1 MTNKT
6 RGQPLTGDVAM
17 APPSKPV
24 MPGFSGEEAALPA
37 PESKARRRTIHVA
50 AVFALAVSI
59 AYLSWRVGFTF
70 GSLWLAIPLWLLELH
85 AVVGLFLFTFSLWD
99 IDSAVIPPPVL
110 QTDQRIAVLI
120 PTYNEPSEVLLPT
133 VAAAVALEP
142 AHETWVLDDGHR
154 PWVREMATS
163 LGARY
168 LTREKNDHAKAG
180 NLNNALEYI
189 DADLL
194 AILDADHVVMPG
206 FLTNTIGYFNDP
218 KIAVVQTPQDFY
230 NVDSFEHGRNRSWF
244 WRDRRAIS
252 FNEQRLFY
260 RAIQPGK
267 NRWGAAFWCG
277 TNAVVRAKALR
288 DVGGVAFETV
298 TEDIHTTIRM
308 HRRGWHTM
316 YHNEVLA
323 RGLAARDADQY
334 QSQRLRWGTGAM
346 QLLHT
351 EHPLTGPGL
360 TPTQRIAYAATI
372 LGWFDAWRTLG
383 YVLIPFAVIFTGA
396 SPIHAGA
403 LTFALA
409 FGVTFIVQR
418 VALALLSRGYAPM
431 GLATLFEF
439 IRLQI
444 TMTATLSYLRPGE
457 RPFQVTAK
465 KGADV
470 RHRNDAPWLLWLLL
484 ALTGAAAIWFALS
497 LTGATGVTY
506 SVRWTVY
513 GAAFWATVNA
523 ALLIAAIERI
533 RSDRFATDRRTA
545 VRLQIA
551 GDVLVDSLTTH
562 LIDIS
567 MGGALVRAEGAIP
580 EGVVHELTF
589 HFEGGSSDALN
600 CIERSRQLV
609 GGGGTVLSLQFADH
623 QDRAIS
629 SLAVGLFQG
638 MTLSNDDIAN
648 GKHIDR
654 EPRGLV
660 KNPYR
665 FSRTSQTGAAL
676 TGSTAQ

>member
-1 MTNKT
+1 MEIRKGDLPTVSPQSCHDRSGSSPFFRVAKRLC
-6 RGQPLTGDVAM
+6 RGR
-17 APPSKPV
+17 K
-24 MPGFSGEEAALPA
+24 
-37 PESKARRRTIHVA
+37 RTIHVVA
-50 AVFALAVSI
+50 IVALAASI
-59 AYLSWRVGFTF
+59 AYLSWRVGFTL

-85 AVVGLFLFTFSLWD
+85 AVVGLIFFTFSLWD
-99 IDSAVIPPPVL
+99 IDSSVVPQPVFS
-110 QTDQRIAVLI
+110 TDKRIAVLI

-142 AHETWVLDDGHR
+142 THETWVLDDGHR
-154 PWVREMATS
+154 PWVRDMTAS

-180 NLNNALEYI
+180 NLNHALEYI

-206 FLTNTIGYFNDP
+206 FLTNTIGYFDDP

-244 WRDRRAIS
+244 WRDRRTVS
-252 FNEQRLFY
+252 FNEQRLFF

-277 TNAVVRAKALR
+277 TNAVVRAAALR

-308 HRRGWHTM
+308 HRRGWHTR

-323 RGLAARDADQY
+323 RGLAARDVDQY

-351 EHPLTGPGL
+351 EHPLTRAGL
-360 TPTQRIAYAATI
+360 TLPQRIAYAATI

-383 YVLIPFAVIFTGA
+383 YVLIPLAVVFTGA
-396 SPIHAGA
+396 SPIETDA

-409 FGVTFIVQR
+409 FGGAFVLQR
-418 VALALLSRGYAPM
+418 VALALLSRGYAPV

-444 TMTATLSYLRPGE
+444 TMTATLRYLRPGE
-457 RPFQVTAK
+457 RPFHVTAK
-465 KGADV
+465 DGVDV

-484 ALTGAAAIWFALS
+484 SLSGVAAVWFALS
-497 LTGATGVTY
+497 LAGITAVTY
-506 SVRWTVY
+506 PIHWTVY
-513 GAAFWATVNA
+513 GAAFWATLNA
-523 ALLIAAIERI
+523 AFLIAAIARV
-533 RSDRFATDRRTA
+533 RSDLFATDRRTA

-551 GDVLVDSLTTH
+551 GTVLIDSSPTH

-567 MGGALVRAEGAIP
+567 MGGALVRAEGAVP
-580 EGVVHELTF
+580 SDVAHEIELR
-589 HFEGGSSDALN
+589 FEGGSPIALK
-600 CIERSRQLV
+600 CIERSRLSV
-609 GGGGTVLSLQFADH
+609 GDGGSLLSLQFVDH
-623 QDRAIS
+623 QDREIS
-629 SLAVGLFQG
+629 KLAVGLFQG
-638 MTLSNDDIAN
+638 KAFSDDHVSSKERRRDHARL
-648 GKHIDR
+648 GTR
-654 EPRGLV
+654 EET
-660 KNPYR
+660 
-665 FSRTSQTGAAL
+665 RTAS
-676 TGSTAQ
+676 